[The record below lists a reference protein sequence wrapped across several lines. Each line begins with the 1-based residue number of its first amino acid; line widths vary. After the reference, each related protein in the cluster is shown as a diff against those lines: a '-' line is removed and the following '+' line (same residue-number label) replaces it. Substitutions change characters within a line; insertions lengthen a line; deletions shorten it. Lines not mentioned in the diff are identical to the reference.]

1 MEFAKIISE
10 HQIEIVAC
18 LPEEDDRI
26 MQLKN
31 EGYLEFIASE
41 QPICD
46 EGQRAIDSY
55 VIEDNKIVQSWT
67 IDIDKPMIQNQIND
81 LKMQLSDTD
90 YRITKCFE
98 YSLIGEELPYDIGK
112 LHTERQAIRDEIN
125 RLQTILQKQNNNENS
140 RFKQTKNSND

>member
-125 RLQTILQKQNNNENS
+125 RLQTIL
-140 RFKQTKNSND
+140 